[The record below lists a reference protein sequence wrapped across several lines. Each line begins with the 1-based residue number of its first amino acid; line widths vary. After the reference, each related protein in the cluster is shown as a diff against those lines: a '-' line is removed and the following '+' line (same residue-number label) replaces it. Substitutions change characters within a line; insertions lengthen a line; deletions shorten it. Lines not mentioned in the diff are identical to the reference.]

1 MIHPERRSEE
11 LHVYL
16 LRSLIQ
22 PERRSEELHVYLL
35 RSLIHPERRS
45 EELYFFLLR
54 SLIHPDYTFTC
65 YKIFDTARKKIWR
78 ITRLPVK
85 IFDASWK
92 IWRIRLLP
100 VIRSYASR
108 KLWKKTYLHLV
119 SSCAST
125 KTWGFM
131 SLPIE
136 IYRLVLCCKSTETNP
151 QTSIKLRLN
160 PAPNF
165 DRCAPKFDRN
175 FDQTSAQIPAW
186 NS

>member
-1 MIHPERRSEE
+1 MIWRIT
-11 LHVYL
+11 L
-16 LRSLIQ
+16 LPVKVVDTSRKKIWRITRL
-22 PERRSEELHVYLL
+22 PL
-35 RSLIHPERRS
+35 
-45 EELYFFLLR
+45 
-54 SLIHPDYTFTC
+54 
-65 YKIFDTARKKIWR
+65 KIFDTARKKIWR